1 MEIDGHPKLKKM
13 IFEIASYVIKRWNEV
28 DSVHD
33 VAHYKPEGAKWFLP
47 FLPPGGIDG
56 MSAAI
61 IEIYWVE
68 IMHVVVGN
76 ATNKGKAFLLKIS

>member
-1 MEIDGHPKLKKM
+1 MRIECDGKLIHWSKISSNVLVKPH
-13 IFEIASYVIKRWNEV
+13 K
-28 DSVHD
+28 
-33 VAHYKPEGAKWFLP
+33 KPEGAKWFLP

-56 MSAAI
+56 MSVAI

-76 ATNKGKAFLLKIS
+76 ATNKGKAFLLKISEK